1 MSNRFKYLLLILLLC
16 SFPFLLSAQKTQSY
30 APPAFID
37 KDRLSKIELLFPRID
52 QLYRSHAI
60 KNHFP
65 GYTFGIVLDG
75 KLVYTGNGGYTDVA
89 AKNPVTSKSMFRI
102 ASMSKSFT
110 AMAILKLRDAGKLR
124 LDDPVEKYIPELKGQ
139 HLSKDAPIITIRDL
153 MTHSGGFPQDDPWGD
168 RQLADSE
175 EELIALIKKGL
186 HFSTVTGL
194 QYEYSN
200 LGFTMLGYI
209 IHKVSGKPYSTYIAE
224 EIWKPLGMSQAEWE
238 YSKVPTNHL
247 AKGHRW
253 INDNWV
259 DEPLLHDGIFGSMG
273 GMITSLESFSKYM
286 AFHMQA
292 WPPSNEVETGPVK
305 RSTVREMHQPNRFS
319 SLNPQYRYPDGRLCP
334 MVTAYGYGLR
344 WSSDCEG
351 RVSVGHSGGLPGFGS
366 NWVILPEYGIG
377 VVFFANVTYAST
389 AGINAQVLDTLVRG
403 AQLQP
408 RKLPASQILIEAQN
422 ALMKLLPSWKDAE
435 QSSLFADNFFA
446 DYPITSLIKEA
457 RTIFESAGQILKVE
471 EIVPQNQLRGQ
482 FIIRGEKADIQIFF
496 TLTPENPSR
505 IQEYRIRKID
515 KSVW

>member
-1 MSNRFKYLLLILLLC
+1 MLNRSKYWLIIFLLC
-16 SFPFLLSAQKTQSY
+16 SFPFGLSAQKNQPY
-30 APPAFID
+30 EAPTFID
-37 KDRLSKIELLFPRID
+37 KDQLSKIEPLFPRID
-52 QLYRSHAI
+52 QLYREHAS

-75 KLVYTGNGGYTDVA
+75 KLIYSGNGGYNDIAT
-89 AKNPVTSKSMFRI
+89 KSPVTSKSMFRI

-124 LDDPVEKYIPELKGQ
+124 LDDAVEKYIPELKGQ
-139 HLSKDAPIITIRDL
+139 HLTKDAPIITIRDL

-186 HFSTVTGL
+186 HFSNVTGL

-238 YSKVPTNHL
+238 YSKVPSANL

-253 INDNWV
+253 INDSWV
-259 DEPLLHDGIFGSMG
+259 DEPLLHDGIYGSMG

-292 WPPSNEVETGPVK
+292 WPPSNEPEIGPVK
-305 RSTVREMHQPNRFS
+305 RSTVREMHQANRFS

-344 WSSDCEG
+344 WSNDCEG
-351 RVSVGHSGGLPGFGS
+351 RISVGHSGGLPGFGS

-403 AQLQP
+403 AKLQP
-408 RKLPASQILIEAQN
+408 RKLPASQILKEVQN
-422 ALMKLLPSWKDAE
+422 RLMKLLPSWNDAE
-435 QSSLFADNFFA
+435 KSSLFADNFFA
-446 DYPITSLIKEA
+446 DYSIASLIKEA
-457 RTIFESAGQILKVE
+457 RTIFESAGRILSVE
-471 EIVPQNQLRGQ
+471 DIIPQNQLRGQ
-482 FIIRGEKADIQIFF
+482 FTIRGEKADIQIFF

-515 KSVW
+515 K